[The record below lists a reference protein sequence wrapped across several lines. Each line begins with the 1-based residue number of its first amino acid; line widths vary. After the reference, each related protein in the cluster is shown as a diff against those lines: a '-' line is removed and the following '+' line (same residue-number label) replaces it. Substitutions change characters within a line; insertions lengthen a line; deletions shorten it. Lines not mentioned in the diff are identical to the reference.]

1 MGYINIVNVESLFLM
16 HTTKALPAKIR
27 LRNNITKTIHLEIA
41 PRAATFAQFV
51 IRYASFVPK
60 NLPRKTDLARQ

>member
-1 MGYINIVNVESLFLM
+1 M

-51 IRYASFVPK
+51 IRYASFVSK
-60 NLPRKTDLARQ
+60 KLPRKTELARQ